1 MYIEPAK
8 IQDLVIVNPQILK
21 KKKKIHFNNLEYVA
35 PLNAELLTIIHLMTL

>member
-21 KKKKIHFNNLEYVA
+21 KKKIHFNNLEYVA
-35 PLNAELLTIIHLMTL
+35 PLNAKLLTIIHLMTL